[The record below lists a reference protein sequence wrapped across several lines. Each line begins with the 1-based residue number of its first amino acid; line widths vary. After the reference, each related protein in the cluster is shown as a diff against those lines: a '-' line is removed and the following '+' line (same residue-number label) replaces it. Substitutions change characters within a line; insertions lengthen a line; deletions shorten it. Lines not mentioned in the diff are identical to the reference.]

1 MSEAP
6 TKPPGLNEAS
16 RAFLHNWEPTK
27 RHDRPLTEGG
37 KQFELVTDFAVVK
50 QSYYY
55 IYNTVAVWAILIVS
69 IFYIHSIGLTLQLRR
84 KHICDL
90 SFSFGSHR

>member
-37 KQFELVTDFAVVK
+37 KQFELVSDFAPSGD
-50 QSYYY
+50 QPQA
-55 IYNTVAVWAILIVS
+55 IEELVAWRLAPPAQR
-69 IFYIHSIGLTLQLRR
+69 TLVQALFRHWGRMRR
-84 KHICDL
+84 
-90 SFSFGSHR
+90 R

>member
-37 KQFELVTDFAVVK
+37 KQFELVTDFAPSGD
-50 QSYYY
+50 QPQ
-55 IYNTVAVWAILIVS
+55 AIEELVE
-69 IFYIHSIGLTLQLRR
+69 GV
-84 KHICDL
+84 
-90 SFSFGSHR
+90 